1 MPQFFYS
8 IVISSSISTIILKS
22 GIECTEF
29 LPCSSTKPRTI
40 LKIFFVCITSLY
52 DFRGVGTHLYIAV
65 YLSILPKQL
74 GSRKPP
80 IGYIAQLNLPS
91 TQTGRNL
98 EHFGNSYQ
106 LITRKTS
113 WFRKA
118 VERFASITKA
128 RRYGTHLCQSNSCRW
143 CKSNSG
149 NSYRVIYR
157 KIDSTRRPYP
167 CIANTKG
174 SSIYPYL
181 GRSYCG
187 NPLYGYHW
195 RCYPIGVRVFFVI
208 CFAGYFCLYLIGK
221 VCSSYSSGGCF
232 GKLTL
237 NSKYHFGIL
246 GTYQRKYRRTHR
258 ATRYECHRRRICPFS
273 C

>member
-128 RRYGTHLCQSNSCRW
+128 RRYGTHLCQSYPCRW

-167 CIANTKG
+167 CITYTKG

-181 GRSYCG
+181 GSSYCG

-195 RCYPIGVRVFFVI
+195 RRYPILVRVFFVI
-208 CFAGYFCLYLIGK
+208 CFASYLRLYFIGK
-221 VCSSYSSGGCF
+221 
-232 GKLTL
+232 KLSL
-237 NSKYHFGIL
+237 
-246 GTYQRKYRRTHR
+246 
-258 ATRYECHRRRICPFS
+258 
-273 C
+273 